1 MSIVW
6 VVVAICGLFT
16 LLILGGVIYYF
27 VKQDKAEKK
36 ETGLMQGGDYTHDSD
51 EFVENLKRSL

>member
-16 LLILGGVIYYF
+16 LLALGGVIYYF
-27 VKQDKAEKK
+27 IRQDNEEKQES
-36 ETGLMQGGDYTHDSD
+36 GLMQGGDYTTGS
-51 EFVENLKRSL
+51 EEYVENLKRSL